1 MVVPLTSLNFA
12 LDTQQVVGFERA
24 LLGTLLAYS
33 NLFQKAEELLPSD
46 FVDPGHQAIFSQMLA
61 LYRQDQLSA
70 RAVVENIRARETLNA
85 EEMRFNGEGYIEE
98 LTTYASAPSIDNF
111 VDNVIKA
118 SMRRQ
123 ILNASALMAAD
134 ANQYNIDP
142 DDILDQTE
150 ERIMNLRRRKT
161 TEGVDA
167 GNLMDMFETQMN
179 ARLDGSYVPA
189 LYPKIYALQELL
201 GAYEDQDFPIVA
213 ARPGDGKCLGR
224 GTKVVMFDGSLINVE
239 DVRAND
245 LLMGPDSLPRKVVS
259 TTTGRAMMYWVRQ
272 NRAMDYRVNEHHIL
286 SLKRSKNEWSRTHGE
301 IRNFSIRE
309 WIEGRPSWANRWK
322 GYKVSIELPER
333 VVPLEPYFLGL
344 WLGDGHSS
352 ASTITSVDQDV
363 IDYLRDYAMR
373 RGEYLHS
380 HNLAHRISR
389 PKPGNNARDG
399 QTVQGLLRR
408 LNLLNNKHIPDMYL
422 RNAKY
427 IRWAVLAGL
436 IDSDG
441 HLIHNGI
448 EIVQKNKNLA
458 QDIKFL
464 ADTLGLRTSPLY
476 QRQVTCQTG
485 ATSTVYRLTIHGD
498 FTDCPIRISRK
509 IPDISTSR
517 VDWQMTGIRVE
528 QDKVDD
534 YFGFTLEG
542 DGLFLLEDMT
552 VTHNS
557 SYMRWEAY
565 KEAQSG
571 RRVAIVNL
579 ENSETEYARWMVAMH
594 TQIDAEL
601 LRHPRSLSPDQ
612 LQAVRDAIADL
623 RGMPLKIIT
632 LGSPSAQEVMRALL
646 PEVRAGAK
654 SMWVDYIQKMYNG
667 IDNRVNDISI
677 SSSLLRGFALKHHVV
692 VGCGAQLSRSIIA
705 RGENA
710 EPEQSDLRESGSL
723 EQEATHILFP
733 RKLWARPTD
742 QDLRQFPEN
751 RDGRVRVIPVHFYIK
766 KNRNGPEGVSGH
778 IIWKKHINHYETLET
793 N

>member
-1 MVVPLTSLNFA
+1 MAVPLTSLNFA
-12 LDTQQVVGFERA
+12 LDTQQVVGFEKA

-46 FVDPGHQAIFSQMLA
+46 FIDPGHQAIFSQMLA

-70 RAVVENIRARETLNA
+70 RAVVENMRIREELNT

-98 LTTYASAPSIDNF
+98 LTTYASAPSVDNF
-111 VDNVIKA
+111 IQNVIKA

-134 ANQYNIDP
+134 ANQYDIDP
-142 DDILDQTE
+142 DEILDQTE
-150 ERIMNLRRRKT
+150 ERILQLRRRT
-161 TEGVDA
+161 STEGIDA

-213 ARPGDGKCLGR
+213 ARPGDGK
-224 GTKVVMFDGSLINVE
+224 
-239 DVRAND
+239 
-245 LLMGPDSLPRKVVS
+245 
-259 TTTGRAMMYWVRQ
+259 
-272 NRAMDYRVNEHHIL
+272 
-286 SLKRSKNEWSRTHGE
+286 
-301 IRNFSIRE
+301 
-309 WIEGRPSWANRWK
+309 
-322 GYKVSIELPER
+322 
-333 VVPLEPYFLGL
+333 
-344 WLGDGHSS
+344 
-352 ASTITSVDQDV
+352 
-363 IDYLRDYAMR
+363 
-373 RGEYLHS
+373 
-380 HNLAHRISR
+380 
-389 PKPGNNARDG
+389 
-399 QTVQGLLRR
+399 
-408 LNLLNNKHIPDMYL
+408 
-422 RNAKY
+422 
-427 IRWAVLAGL
+427 
-436 IDSDG
+436 
-441 HLIHNGI
+441 
-448 EIVQKNKNLA
+448 
-458 QDIKFL
+458 
-464 ADTLGLRTSPLY
+464 
-476 QRQVTCQTG
+476 
-485 ATSTVYRLTIHGD
+485 
-498 FTDCPIRISRK
+498 
-509 IPDISTSR
+509 
-517 VDWQMTGIRVE
+517 
-528 QDKVDD
+528 
-534 YFGFTLEG
+534 
-542 DGLFLLEDMT
+542 
-552 VTHNS
+552 S
-557 SYMRWEAY
+557 SYARWEAY
-565 KEAQSG
+565 KEAQAG

-601 LRHPRSLSPDQ
+601 LRQPRRLNVDQ
-612 LQAVRDAIADL
+612 LQAVKDAIGDL

-667 IDNRVNDISI
+667 DSNRVNDISV

-742 QDLRQFPEN
+742 EDLRQFPEN
-751 RDGRVRVIPVHFYIK
+751 RDGRVKVIPVHFYIK

-778 IIWKKHINHYETLET
+778 VIWKKHINHYETVEAH
-793 N
+793 